1 MEAAITAGAVKR
13 VPRSMREAGPYEVR
27 SRADGVLLV
36 TRPDTDLVSRSTL
49 ASDLEAM
56 LNAPYRKQEQAR

>member
-1 MEAAITAGAVKR
+1 MKR

-27 SRADGVLLV
+27 SRGVLLV
-36 TRPDTDLVSRSTL
+36 TPLRPDTDLVSRSTL

-56 LNAPYRKQEQAR
+56 LNAPYRKPEQVR

>member
-1 MEAAITAGAVKR
+1 MKR

-27 SRADGVLLV
+27 SRAVLLV
-36 TRPDTDLVSRSTL
+36 TPLRPDTDLVSRSTL

-56 LNAPYRKQEQAR
+56 LNAPYRKPEQAR